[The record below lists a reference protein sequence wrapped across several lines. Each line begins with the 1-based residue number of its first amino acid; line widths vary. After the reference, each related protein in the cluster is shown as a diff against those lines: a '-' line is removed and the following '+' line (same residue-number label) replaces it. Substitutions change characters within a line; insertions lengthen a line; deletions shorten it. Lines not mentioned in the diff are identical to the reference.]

1 MPSSSPDPSPSHARA
16 GRRAPAAVPFGL
28 ALAAVLL
35 LAVNLRPGA
44 TTLGPVMQELS
55 ASLGLTGSLAGLLA
69 ALPGIVFGAVGF
81 VAVRVGGRLGMSAS
95 LMLGAGLAATGL
107 LLRAVVDDAGPF
119 LLLTVVA
126 LSGMA
131 LGNVLVPAWVKLHAA
146 SRTTLLMT
154 VYSAFLTLG
163 GSAAAL
169 VTAPIAAAAGA
180 DGWRWALGA
189 WGAIALVPLAV
200 WALVAWRTGHDF
212 PRILT
217 PEGGGVSLLRSKTA
231 LALTLLFGVQS
242 MNAYVQFGWV
252 PQVLRDAGLSA
263 GTAGTSLA
271 VTAGLGVA
279 GSLMMPTVISRSRSI
294 KGWMVLFGAMTSLGY
309 LGMLAAPVAGV
320 WLWAVVLG
328 LGGFAFPTVITLL
341 AARTRDPHVTAR
353 LSGFAQPVGY
363 VLAAIGPFVVG
374 LLHDL
379 TGGWTVVLVLLAASG
394 VVMALAGL
402 RASERVYVDDEL
414 VAPR

>member
-1 MPSSSPDPSPSHARA
+1 MPSTSPDPLSPHARP
-16 GRRAPAAVPFGL
+16 GRRVPASVPFGL

-35 LAVNLRPGA
+35 LAMNLRPGA
-44 TTLGPVMQELS
+44 TTLGPVMQEVS
-55 ASLGLTGSLAGLLA
+55 AALGLSGGLAGLLA

-81 VAVRVGGRLGMSAS
+81 VAVRVGGRLGMSAT
-95 LMLGAGLAATGL
+95 LALGAGLAAAGL
-107 LLRAVVDDAGPF
+107 AGRAVVDDVTPF
-119 LLLTVVA
+119 LLLTVLA

-131 LGNVLVPAWVKLHAA
+131 LGNVLIPAWVKLHAA
-146 SRTTLLMT
+146 SRTTMLMT
-154 VYSAFLTLG
+154 VYSASLTLG
-163 GSAAAL
+163 GSTAAL

-189 WGAIALVPLAV
+189 WGLAALAPLAV
-200 WALVAWRTGHDF
+200 WAAVAWRTGHDF

-217 PEGGGVSLLRSKTA
+217 PEGGGVSLLRSPTA

-252 PQVLRDAGLSA
+252 PQMLRDAGLSA
-263 GTAGTSLA
+263 GAAGTSLG
-271 VTAGLGVA
+271 VTAGLGVVGA
-279 GSLMMPTVISRSRSI
+279 LMMPTVISRSRNL
-294 KGWMVLFGAMTSLGY
+294 KAWMVLFGAMTTLGY
-309 LGMLAAPVAGV
+309 VGMLAAPVAGV
-320 WLWAVVLG
+320 WLWAAVLG

-363 VLAAIGPFVVG
+363 VLAAIGPFAVG

-379 TGGWTVVLVLLAASG
+379 TGGWTLVFVLLAASG
-394 VVMALAGL
+394 VVMAAAGL
-402 RASERVYVDDEL
+402 RASEPVYVDDEL
-414 VAPR
+414 AARA